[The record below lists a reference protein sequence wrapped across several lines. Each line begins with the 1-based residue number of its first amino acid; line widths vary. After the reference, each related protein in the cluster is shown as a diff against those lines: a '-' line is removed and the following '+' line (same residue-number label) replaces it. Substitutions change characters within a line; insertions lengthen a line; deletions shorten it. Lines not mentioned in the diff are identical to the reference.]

1 MEMFEQFEEELGQT
15 FEIPELDSRSYP
27 STADFLKAERHSIMV
42 ASASA
47 LHSAVSL
54 KLPYVPVFAF
64 KGIDLVARMEES
76 EYLRKFSE
84 TIEYFQ
90 DREEY
95 ELCAALLNLKNKY
108 ENRLKRK
115 KK

>member
-1 MEMFEQFEEELGQT
+1 MEMFEQFEEELDRY
-15 FEIPELDSRSYP
+15 FEIPELDSTIYP
-27 STADFLKAERHSIMV
+27 STQDFLKKERHAIMV
-42 ASASA
+42 ASCSA
-47 LHSAVSL
+47 LHSAVTL

-64 KGIDLVARMEES
+64 KGLDLIARMEES
-76 EYLRKFSE
+76 EYLRKFEE

-90 DREEY
+90 EREEY

-108 ENRLKRK
+108 VNRLKRK